1 MNINLT
7 LIGQA
12 ISFAIFVWFCMK
24 FIWPPL
30 LAALEERQ
38 KLIEEGLT
46 AADKGKESLVKA
58 TAEADEIINDPNGVF
73 SNYFLYLNT
82 VSKLASGTLSKDI
95 NIKSEL
101 PDAMKKAKDLIIIGD
116 QSTVIDKLIEFIDIV
131 GPFGT
136 LLITGHDFGNSRKLW
151 ESSFAKMSENVEPI
165 LSKYLKQKFAA

>member
-1 MNINLT
+1 MH
-7 LIGQA
+7 
-12 ISFAIFVWFCMK
+12 
-24 FIWPPL
+24 L
-30 LAALEERQ
+30 LSHVPIVMELY
-38 KLIEEGLT
+38 
-46 AADKGKESLVKA
+46 LVY
-58 TAEADEIINDPNGVF
+58 DQSYVQPHLFDILF

-95 NIKSEL
+95 NIKNEL
-101 PDAMKKAKDLIIIGD
+101 PDAIKKAKDLIIIGD

-151 ESSFAKMSENVEPI
+151 ESSFTKMSESVEPI

>member
-1 MNINLT
+1 MQDVLPDSCSWLCFKIFFLANPLPLSKPLFDKWRVGRSI
-7 LIGQA
+7 LITN
-12 ISFAIFVWFCMK
+12 SN
-24 FIWPPL
+24 
-30 LAALEERQ
+30 E
-38 KLIEEGLT
+38 
-46 AADKGKESLVKA
+46 
-58 TAEADEIINDPNGVF
+58 EADEIINDPNGVF

-95 NIKSEL
+95 NIKSEV

-116 QSTVIDKLIEFIDIV
+116 QSIVIDKLIEFIDIV

-151 ESSFAKMSENVEPI
+151 ESSFTKMSESVEPI